1 MSEIV
6 ESPPASASGSVSSRF
21 GARVREAR
29 SARGL
34 TLEELATAAGIS
46 RATLSNLERGEHS
59 PSLNAATD
67 VARALGVSLSQL
79 LGEEERRPTV
89 TIPAGERL
97 VFRDERTG
105 IDRELLSPAFAG
117 RGIEWI
123 RVILPPGAVTDD
135 LQPYHPAIDKYVLV
149 EAGSL
154 RMVVGAM
161 AYLLDTGDAFY
172 FRADVIHRFENA
184 GGDACIYLAVLD
196 YAPRG

>member
-1 MSEIV
+1 MEGTLDAPSG
-6 ESPPASASGSVSSRF
+6 SANGSVSSRF

-29 SARGL
+29 SQQGL
-34 TLEELATAAGIS
+34 TLEELASAAGIS

-67 VARALGVSLSQL
+67 VARALGVSLAQL

-89 TIPAGERL
+89 TIPAEERL
-97 VFRDERTG
+97 VFRDQRTG
-105 IDRELLSPAFAG
+105 IDRQLLSPAFAG

-123 RVILPPGAVTDD
+123 RVILPPGSATDD

-161 AYLLDTGDAFY
+161 SHRLEAGDAFY
-172 FRADVIHRFENA
+172 FRADILHRFENA
-184 GGDACIYLAVLD
+184 GAEACVYLAVLD

>member
-1 MSEIV
+1 MEEV
-6 ESPPASASGSVSSRF
+6 TDASPGATGETASARF

-29 SARGL
+29 GRQGL
-34 TLEELATAAGIS
+34 TLDDLATAAGVS
-46 RATLSNLERGEHS
+46 RATLSNIERGERS
-59 PSLNAATD
+59 PSLNAATG
-67 VARALGVSLSQL
+67 VARALGVSLAQL

-89 TIPAGERL
+89 TIPQAERL

-105 IDRELLSPAFAG
+105 IDRQLLSPAFAG

-123 RVILPPGAVTDD
+123 RVTLPPGAATED

-149 EAGSL
+149 EAGAL
-154 RMVVGAM
+154 RVVVGATPH
-161 AYLLDTGDAFY
+161 LLSVGDAFY

-184 GGDACIYLAVLD
+184 SDVACVYLGVLD

>member
-1 MSEIV
+1 MHETLDA
-6 ESPPASASGSVSSRF
+6 SPGLGSGTASARF

-29 SARGL
+29 SQQGL
-34 TLEELATAAGIS
+34 TLEELASAAGIS

-67 VARALGVSLSQL
+67 VARALGVSLAQL

-97 VFRDERTG
+97 VFHDARTG
-105 IDRELLSPAFAG
+105 IDRQLLSPAFAG

-123 RVILPPGAVTDD
+123 RVTLPPGAATDD

-149 EAGSL
+149 EAGDL
-154 RMVVGAM
+154 RMVIGA
-161 AYLLDTGDAFY
+161 ASHLLAVGDAFY

-184 GGDACIYLAVLD
+184 GAGECIYLAVLD

>member
-1 MSEIV
+1 MEEV
-6 ESPPASASGSVSSRF
+6 QDQVSGSGSSSASSRF

-29 SARGL
+29 SHQGL
-34 TLEELATAAGIS
+34 TLEELAAAAGVS

-67 VARALGVSLSQL
+67 VARALGVSLAQL
-79 LGEEERRPTV
+79 LGEDERRPTV
-89 TIPAGERL
+89 IIPAGERL

-105 IDRELLSPAFAG
+105 IDRQLLSPAFAG

-123 RVILPPGAVTDD
+123 RVTLPPGAATDD

-154 RMVVGAM
+154 RMVVGAVS
-161 AYLLDTGDAFY
+161 YLLGVGDAFY
-172 FRADVIHRFENA
+172 FRADVVHRFENA
-184 GGDACIYLAVLD
+184 SAGECIYLAVLD

>member
-1 MSEIV
+1 MHETLDAA
-6 ESPPASASGSVSSRF
+6 PGSGSGSASSRF

-29 SARGL
+29 GQQGL
-34 TLEELATAAGIS
+34 TLEELAAAAGIS

-67 VARALGVSLSQL
+67 VARALGVSLAQL

-97 VFRDERTG
+97 VFHDERSG
-105 IDRELLSPAFAG
+105 IDRHLLSPAFAG

-123 RVILPPGAVTDD
+123 RVTLPPGAATDD

-149 EAGSL
+149 EEGAL
-154 RMVVGAM
+154 RMVVGAVS
-161 AYLLDTGDAFY
+161 YLLSVGDAFY
-172 FRADVIHRFENA
+172 FRADILHRFENA
-184 GGDACIYLAVLD
+184 GPGPCIYLAVLD
-196 YAPRG
+196 YAPRA

>member
-1 MSEIV
+1 MGAVSGLGN
-6 ESPPASASGSVSSRF
+6 GSVSLRF

-29 SARGL
+29 SQQGL
-34 TLEELATAAGIS
+34 TLDELASAAGIS

-67 VARALGVSLSQL
+67 VARALGVSLAQL

-89 TIPAGERL
+89 TIPVRERL

-105 IDRELLSPAFAG
+105 IDRQLLSPAFAG

-123 RVILPPGAVTDD
+123 RVTLPPGAATDG

-154 RMVVGAM
+154 RMVVGATSH
-161 AYLLDTGDAFY
+161 LLATGDAFY

-184 GGDACIYLAVLD
+184 GPEACVYLAVLD

>member
-1 MSEIV
+1 ME
-6 ESPPASASGSVSSRF
+6 EGAQRSPGSGTGSASSRF
-21 GARVREAR
+21 GARVRDAR
-29 SARGL
+29 SRQGL
-34 TLEELATAAGIS
+34 TLEELASAAGVS

-67 VARALGVSLSQL
+67 VARALGVSLAQL

-89 TIPAGERL
+89 TIPEGERL

-105 IDRELLSPAFAG
+105 IDRQLLSPAFAG

-123 RVILPPGAVTDD
+123 RVTLPPGAATDD

-154 RMVVGAM
+154 RMVVGAVSHP
-161 AYLLDTGDAFY
+161 LGVGDAFY

-184 GGDACIYLAVLD
+184 GPEPCIYLAVLD
-196 YAPRG
+196 YAPRA